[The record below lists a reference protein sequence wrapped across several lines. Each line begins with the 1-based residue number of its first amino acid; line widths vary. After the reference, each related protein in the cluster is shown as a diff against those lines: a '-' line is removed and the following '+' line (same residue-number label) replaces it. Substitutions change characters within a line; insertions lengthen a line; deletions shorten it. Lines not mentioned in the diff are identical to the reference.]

1 MSLADV
7 FLCPPLTDSVTS
19 HFEVYISLQTDKTEA
34 ACYAC
39 DVCTQTE
46 VPSKKGCHV
55 M

>member
-7 FLCPPLTDSVTS
+7 FLWPPLTDSVISKLTS
-19 HFEVYISLQTDKTEA
+19 PSQTDKTEA

-46 VPSKKGCHV
+46 LPSKKGCHV